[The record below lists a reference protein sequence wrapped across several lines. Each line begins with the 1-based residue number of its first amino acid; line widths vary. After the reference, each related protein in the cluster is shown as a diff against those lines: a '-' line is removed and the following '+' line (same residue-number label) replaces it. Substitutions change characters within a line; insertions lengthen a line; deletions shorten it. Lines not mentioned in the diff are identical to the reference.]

1 MPKEAAFP
9 SLVSAG
15 SIELSVPKMAR
26 HTPPATGSPM
36 NQAGT
41 MFCLTHEACAPADDD
56 RPDRRAVTSS
66 AVIVPSHTQSPRL
79 DCTTGVPAPFPRLRV
94 AFTLATGWIGHGVSA
109 PAGRSFARFCAVF
122 QESVKKIRCQLAAAG
137 GSGHSRPV
145 PGFTPRVRSRADYDG
160 GERRGAR
167 SPP

>member
-41 MFCLTHEACAPADDD
+41 MFCLTHEACPPADDD

-66 AVIVPSHTQSPRL
+66 AVIVPSDTQSPRL
-79 DCTTGVPAPFPRLRV
+79 DCTTGVPAPDRKSTRLNSSH
-94 AFTLATGWIGHGVSA
+94 LGIS
-109 PAGRSFARFCAVF
+109 
-122 QESVKKIRCQLAAAG
+122 
-137 GSGHSRPV
+137 
-145 PGFTPRVRSRADYDG
+145 
-160 GERRGAR
+160 
-167 SPP
+167 